1 MERGTSFAFLPNGF
15 NDQISSMRLYGGS
28 TVVDFSDENFRGISM
43 VFRHGIVDLHNVR
56 LQGSDHKT
64 WNNRISS
71 IRVD

>member
-15 NDQISSMRLYGGS
+15 NDQISSMRLHGGS
-28 TVVDFSDENFRGISM
+28 TAIAFSDGDFRGISI
-43 VFRHGIVDLHNVR
+43 VFRHSIVDLHNVR
-56 LQGSDHKT
+56 LRGSDNKN